1 MSSVIYAFQ
10 LEWLKLKHYRA
21 FWVLFIFYL
30 ASLLA
35 ISSGGVFFLEWLRA
49 KGADF
54 NGIDPTII
62 PIYDFPDIWQNI
74 AWLSAFF
81 KLLPAFIVIISVN
94 NDLTYNTL
102 RQNVIDGIS
111 KRDYLVSK
119 MMLIAFLSL
128 TSTVFLFGI
137 GLVTGSFYSHVHEL
151 KFIIKDLEFLFA
163 FFYQV
168 VTFCA
173 LAFLLSLIIKK
184 SGFVIVA
191 LFLYTLM
198 FEPIAAAFLSNFPP
212 IKETTTWIIDYLP
225 IYSLFNLIDIPFQ
238 RYFFM
243 EIKDYIDIKAFLI
256 VTSWLVVYVS
266 LIYAYLMRRD
276 LK

>member
-1 MSSVIYAFQ
+1 MSSFIHAFQ
-10 LEWLKLKHYRA
+10 LEWLKLRHYRA
-21 FWVLFIFYL
+21 FWVLFVMY
-30 ASLLA
+30 LLA
-35 ISSGGVFFLEWLRA
+35 LLVISSFGVFFLEWLKT

-54 NGIDPTII
+54 NGVDPTII

-74 AWLSAFF
+74 TWLSAFF

-102 RQNVIDGIS
+102 RQNIIDGIS

-119 MMLIAFLSL
+119 LALIGFLALS
-128 TSTVFLFGI
+128 STLFLAVI
-137 GLVTGSFYSHVHEL
+137 GLITGSIYSHVHEL
-151 KFIIKDLEFLFA
+151 RFILSDLEFLFA
-163 FFYQV
+163 FFLQV
-168 VTFCA
+168 FTFCT

-198 FEPIAAAFLSNFPP
+198 FEPIAAGILGNFHL
-212 IKETTTWIIDYLP
+212 IKDQTAWIVPFLP
-225 IYSLFNLIDIPFQ
+225 IYSLFNLIDIPFP

-243 EIKDYIDIKAFLI
+243 EIKDYLELKSLFI
-256 VTSWLVVYVS
+256 VLGWLTIYVA
-266 LIYAYLMRRD
+266 LIYRFLVRRD

>member
-1 MSSVIYAFQ
+1 MSSFIHAFQ
-10 LEWLKLKHYRA
+10 LEWLKLRHYRA
-21 FWVLFIFYL
+21 FWVLFVMY
-30 ASLLA
+30 LLA
-35 ISSGGVFFLEWLRA
+35 LLVITSFGVFFLEWLKT

-54 NGIDPTII
+54 NGVDPTII

-74 AWLSAFF
+74 TWLSAFF

-102 RQNVIDGIS
+102 RQNIIDGIS

-119 MMLIAFLSL
+119 LALIGFLALS
-128 TSTVFLFGI
+128 STLFLAVI
-137 GLVTGSFYSHVHEL
+137 GLITGSIYSHVHEL
-151 KFIIKDLEFLFA
+151 RFILSDLEFLFA
-163 FFYQV
+163 FFLQV
-168 VTFCA
+168 FTFCT

-198 FEPIAAAFLSNFPP
+198 FEPIAAVILGNFHL
-212 IKETTTWIIDYLP
+212 IKDQTSWIVPFLP
-225 IYSLFNLIDIPFQ
+225 IYSLFNLIDIPFP

-243 EIKDYIDIKAFLI
+243 EIKDYLELKSLFI
-256 VTSWLVVYVS
+256 VLCWLAIYVV
-266 LIYAYLMRRD
+266 LIYRFLVRRD